1 MITRATL
8 KKYRNLGIA
17 VVLLLI
23 SVLFHWELKITADL
37 RVLPRQEAVVRA
49 ETAGTIAEVLV
60 REGSQVKKGEVI
72 ARLYDFDKERA
83 LSLVTGE
90 LGQQRAALAL
100 LRAGPR
106 AEEVDRAEKLVA
118 TKRVELSNVRRNIQY
133 RNQLGQTLARRRTE
147 LELAEI
153 EFRRTRDMFEQDVGP
168 RIDMEKAETTVE
180 IYRNAV
186 GETEASI
193 QMLAEQNDREED
205 LKDREL
211 AEAESALTL
220 LRAGFRIEDIQQR
233 AAEVAMLEEQQRI
246 LEKELAKADIRAP
259 ITGTVVTPFV
269 QRILNQRLV
278 AGDEVCRIVDMD
290 TVQIEMMV
298 PEKEMADVKPAYP
311 ILMKVRAYPTDEF
324 EGRVDFIAPVAET
337 VFNQR
342 FIKIRTEIS
351 NEDGMLKPEMT
362 GVAKIHA
369 GQRRIISLMTRRII
383 RWVRIEYWDLLP

>member
-1 MITRATL
+1 M
-8 KKYRNLGIA
+8 
-17 VVLLLI
+17 
-23 SVLFHWELKITADL
+23 
-37 RVLPRQEAVVRA
+37 Q
-49 ETAGTIAEVLV
+49 
-60 REGSQVKKGEVI
+60 
-72 ARLYDFDKERA
+72 
-83 LSLVTGE
+83 LS
-90 LGQQRAALAL
+90 
-100 LRAGPR
+100 
-106 AEEVDRAEKLVA
+106 
-118 TKRVELSNVRRNIQY
+118 
-133 RNQLGQTLARRRTE
+133 
-147 LELAEI
+147 EI
-153 EFRRTRDMFEQDVGP
+153 EFRRTRDLFEEDLGA

-205 LKDREL
+205 LKEQEL

-220 LRAGFRIEDIQQR
+220 VLAGFRTEDIQQR
-233 AAEVAMLEEQQRI
+233 EAEVDMLEEQQRI

-269 QRILNQRLV
+269 QRILNQYLV

-311 ILMKVRAYPTDEF
+311 ILMKVRSYPTDEF

-342 FIKIRTEIS
+342 FIKIRTEVS
-351 NEDGMLKPEMT
+351 NEEGMLKPEMT